1 MTEVYDQARL
11 RLEDADVAPEEAS
24 ALIVFLS
31 ELAAEK
37 LPGTRDEDP
46 LQLYLEA
53 AERHMQECLEVR
65 SDCATTSWSGSHLKA
80 TKALFGMADYY
91 VTCLAPWHIQRT
103 KFDAIF

>member
-1 MTEVYDQARL
+1 M

-65 SDCATTSWSGSHLKA
+65 RDCATVG
-80 TKALFGMADYY
+80 
-91 VTCLAPWHIQRT
+91 LAGIRR
-103 KFDAIF
+103 K